1 VQEKKV
7 TEFQPIVSSNI
18 EAAAWSPLGRII
30 VRFKNGS
37 AYEYPN
43 CDADLW
49 KEFQKTFDGKQGR
62 SAGKFL
68 NARLRPRPYER
79 IDDWK

>member
-1 VQEKKV
+1 M

-18 EAAAWSPLGRII
+18 EAAAYIDGAIV

-37 AYEYPN
+37 AYRYPN

-49 KEFQKTFDGKQGR
+49 KKFQKEFDGKQGR

-68 NARLRPRPYER
+68 NARLRAKPYER

>member
-1 VQEKKV
+1 MSELKFEV
-7 TEFQPIVSSNI
+7 IVSSNL
-18 EAAAWSPLGRII
+18 ESAAVDEESGAII

-37 AYEYPN
+37 AYRYPN
-43 CDADLW
+43 AADLW
-49 KEFQKTFDGKQGR
+49 DDFKVNFDGKQGR

-68 NARLRPRPYER
+68 NVQLRPKPYTR